1 VIATAAIAV
10 AAAFAKI
17 MESYLDKYPKQ
28 PTVVEAV
35 IKVPEISF
43 HTSPPI
49 SAASGC
55 YGLGFPWFVCLFSL
69 GH

>member
-17 MESYLDKYPKQ
+17 MESYLDKYVVKYPKQ
-28 PTVVEAV
+28 PSTVVKAV
-35 IKVPEISF
+35 IKVPKISF

-55 YGLGFPWFVCLFSL
+55 
-69 GH
+69 

>member
-10 AAAFAKI
+10 AAAVAKI

-35 IKVPEISF
+35 I
-43 HTSPPI
+43 
-49 SAASGC
+49 
-55 YGLGFPWFVCLFSL
+55 
-69 GH
+69 